1 MEKNIKNSYGFIM
14 REYFLKEYKSIYYSC
29 INIKKYF
36 YTHYELDREKLFL
49 ERDGHSNKTAHEL
62 VEKNI
67 SKLQTS

>member
-1 MEKNIKNSYGFIM
+1 M
-14 REYFLKEYKSIYYSC
+14 REYFLKEYKSIYYSY

-49 ERDGHSNKTAHEL
+49 ERYGHSNKTAQVL

-67 SKLQTS
+67 SKIQIS